1 MRKSVATK
9 TCFPMDNSHV
19 PMGKMGSVAVPIL
32 GGIKRIC
39 NGQHLTSLVSCALEA
54 ELPIPFTDKR
64 AMRDTHSV
72 GQKKQQKAKKG
83 SDADSDVSSEGD
95 GYMDS
100 QEEDHITDSFAT
112 LDGEI
117 F

>member
-1 MRKSVATK
+1 
-9 TCFPMDNSHV
+9 
-19 PMGKMGSVAVPIL
+19 
-32 GGIKRIC
+32 
-39 NGQHLTSLVSCALEA
+39 
-54 ELPIPFTDKR
+54 
-64 AMRDTHSV
+64 MRDTHSV
-72 GQKKQQKAKKG
+72 GQKNQQKAKKG